1 MHATAASHRIEPE
14 VRRVGIVVMLGAV
27 GSIVTL
33 NSIHVAF
40 AVIARELGASIDTV
54 QWIATAY
61 LLGMASVIPTSG
73 WLSRRLGARRL
84 YLLAVAS
91 FVAASLL
98 CSLATSIEQLIAA
111 RVVQGAA
118 GGVMLPVG
126 QIILVSVAGPEQLG
140 RVMSFVGAPMLLGPL
155 FAPAIGGLLLDEVS
169 WQSIFLLNVPL
180 GLAVLVLGVRRLPRL
195 PPEPTGSFDR
205 YGFVLGVLGGS
216 AIVYGLAAAG
226 RTASVG
232 APGVVVP
239 VLVGLAL
246 VALFVV
252 HARRREQPLLDM
264 RLWRNSQF
272 AACATTALLVTA
284 LLLGSMTVFA
294 LYLQIARGETAFAT
308 GLLLAPQGVGG
319 VISIIVAGRLVD
331 RVGGGPVACV
341 GIAVVTAVT
350 LLLAVAADELPN
362 WALCTLLL
370 VRGLGTGA
378 AAMPTLAT
386 AYATL
391 SLREVSDATPQVALL
406 QRLGGAL
413 GVALLAAVLAKG
425 LGDAVGPAAVE
436 GAFADAFA
444 WGAGL
449 GALALIPAIALLR
462 IERRGP
468 HPSGVAVQ
476 GGVTE
481 GVV

>member
-1 MHATAASHRIEPE
+1 VSRTAASSQRIEPE
-14 VRRVGIVVMLGAV
+14 VLRAGVVITLGAV

-40 AVIARELGASIDTV
+40 PVIARQLGAPIDTV
-54 QWIATAY
+54 QWIATGY
-61 LLGMASVIPTSG
+61 LLGMASAIPASG
-73 WLSRRLGARRL
+73 WLSRRVGARRL

-91 FVAASLL
+91 FVAASVL
-98 CSLATSIEQLIAA
+98 CSLAATIEQLIAA
-111 RVVQGAA
+111 RAVQGAA

-126 QIILVSVAGPEQLG
+126 QIILVSVAGPEQLS
-140 RVMSFVGAPMLLGPL
+140 RVMSIVGAPMLLGPL
-155 FAPAIGGLLLDEVS
+155 LAPAIGGLLLDEVS

-195 PPEPTGSFDR
+195 EPEPAGSFDR

-216 AIVYGLAAAG
+216 TVVYGLAAAG
-226 RTASVG
+226 RTGSIG
-232 APGVVVP
+232 APGAAVP
-239 VLVGLAL
+239 TLAGLAL
-246 VALFVV
+246 IVLFVV

-264 RLWRNSQF
+264 RLWRNRRF
-272 AACATTALLVTA
+272 AACATSALLVSA

-294 LYLQIARGETAFAT
+294 LYLQIARGETATAT
-308 GLLLAPQGVGG
+308 GLLLAPQGIGG
-319 VISIIVAGRLVD
+319 MISIIVAGRLAD

-362 WALCTLLL
+362 WALCALLA

-378 AAMPTLAT
+378 AAIPTLAT
-386 AYATL
+386 AYTTL
-391 SLREVSDATPQVALL
+391 NLREVSDATPQVALL

-425 LGDAVGPAAVE
+425 LGEADVE
-436 GAFADAFA
+436 GAFETAFG

-449 GALALIPAIALLR
+449 GALALIPAIVLLR
-462 IERRGP
+462 IERRAP
-468 HPSGVAVQ
+468 EGVA
-476 GGVTE
+476 
-481 GVV
+481 